1 MMTDNS
7 LKDRGE
13 GWRRNV
19 NQIVSCDV
27 QHIETLI
34 SQSHVLLD
42 GGMLEE
48 RRFGED

>member
-1 MMTDNS
+1 MTDNS
-7 LKDRGE
+7 LRDRGK
-13 GWRRNV
+13 GRRRNV